1 MSTLPSS
8 FHRLFAASTTANLA
22 DGLVLVGVPLL
33 ALRSTREPILIS
45 GIQAVFTLPWLLFA
59 LQAGA
64 LADRRG
70 RRGLLVSAATLR
82 AAVLALAGAA
92 ALTGNLTL
100 AAIYL
105 AVFVVGIGE
114 VLFDTTS
121 QSLLPAMVAQEDL
134 GRANGRLIGAQ
145 TVMNNFV
152 GAPLAG
158 VLVGLAGAAVLLGP
172 AALYLAAAL
181 LLARLPQR
189 YQPEARPPATM
200 RADIA
205 EGLEHLLR
213 HPTLRS
219 LGLLGAVINLA
230 NAAYFGVIVLF
241 GVGEGSPMGLPEV
254 AFGGLAAI
262 LAAGSI
268 TGSLLAARVEAR
280 FGPRRTLLAGI
291 AGSSL
296 VMVTPLVT
304 TAVAPIAAM
313 AFLLGLA
320 SVLVNVVAVSS
331 RQRIVPGAL
340 LGRVNASFRLLVM
353 GAMPLGAAVGGAI
366 ASATTLRVPFATA
379 VVLQVLALIA
389 LHRPITDAALGA
401 GHGAG
406 LRADASPEHGPA
418 ATSSGATP

>member
-1 MSTLPSS
+1 MSTLPGP
-8 FHRLFAASTTANLA
+8 FHRLFAASTTSNLA

-33 ALRSTREPILIS
+33 ALRTTREPVLIS

-70 RRGLLVSAATLR
+70 RRGLLIGAATLR
-82 AAVLALAGAA
+82 GVVLALAGAA

-121 QSLLPAMVAQEDL
+121 QSLVPAMVAREDL

-200 RADIA
+200 RADIG
-205 EGLEHLLR
+205 EGLRHLLH

-219 LGLLGAVINLA
+219 LGLLGGVLNLA

-241 GVGEGSPMGLPEV
+241 VVGEGSPMGLPEV
-254 AFGGLAAI
+254 AFGGLAAM
-262 LAAGSI
+262 LAAGSV

-280 FGPRRTLLAGI
+280 FGPRRTLLTGVA
-291 AGSSL
+291 STSL
-296 VMVTPLVT
+296 LMLTPLVT

-313 AFLLGLA
+313 AFLLGLT

-353 GAMPLGAAVGGAI
+353 GAMPLGAAVGGVI
-366 ASATTLRVPFATA
+366 ASATDLRVTFATA
-379 VVLQVLALIA
+379 VALQLLALVV
-389 LHRPITDAALGA
+389 LHRPITDAALGSGRGSEA
-401 GHGAG
+401 GP
-406 LRADASPEHGPA
+406 DHGPA
-418 ATSSGATP
+418 TTPVAARQ

>member
-1 MSTLPSS
+1 MSTLPAP
-8 FHRLFAASTTANLA
+8 FHRLFAASTTSNLA

-33 ALRSTREPILIS
+33 ALRTTREPVLIS

-70 RRGLLVSAATLR
+70 RRGLLVGAATLR
-82 AAVLALAGAA
+82 GVVLALAGAA

-121 QSLLPAMVAQEDL
+121 QSLVPAMVAREDL

-181 LLARLPQR
+181 LLTRLPQR

-200 RADIA
+200 RADIG
-205 EGLEHLLR
+205 EGLKHLLQ

-219 LGLLGAVINLA
+219 LGLLGGVLNLA

-241 GVGEGSPMGLPEV
+241 VVGEGSPMGLPEV

-262 LAAGSI
+262 LAAGSV

-280 FGPRRTLLAGI
+280 FGPRRTLVTGVAGT
-291 AGSSL
+291 SL
-296 VMVTPLVT
+296 LMLTPLVT

-313 AFLLGLA
+313 AFLLGLT

-331 RQRIVPGAL
+331 RQRIVPAAL

-353 GAMPLGAAVGGAI
+353 GAMPLGAAIGGVI
-366 ASATTLRVPFATA
+366 ASATDLRVTFATA
-379 VVLQVLALIA
+379 VALQLLALA
-389 LHRPITDAALGA
+389 VLHRPITDAALGSGRGAEA
-401 GHGAG
+401 GP
-406 LRADASPEHGPA
+406 DHGPA
-418 ATSSGATP
+418 TTAVGARQ

>member
-1 MSTLPSS
+1 MSTLPGP
-8 FHRLFAASTTANLA
+8 FHRLFAASTTSNLA

-33 ALRSTREPILIS
+33 ALRTTREPVLIS

-70 RRGLLVSAATLR
+70 RRGLLIGAATLR
-82 AAVLALAGAA
+82 GVVLALAGAA

-121 QSLLPAMVAQEDL
+121 QSLVPAMVAREDL

-200 RADIA
+200 RADIG
-205 EGLEHLLR
+205 EGLRHLLH

-219 LGLLGAVINLA
+219 LGLLGGVLNLA

-241 GVGEGSPMGLPEV
+241 VVGEGSPMGLPEV
-254 AFGGLAAI
+254 AFGGLAAM
-262 LAAGSI
+262 LAAGSV

-280 FGPRRTLLAGI
+280 FGPRRTLLTGVA
-291 AGSSL
+291 STSL
-296 VMVTPLVT
+296 LMLTPLVT

-313 AFLLGLA
+313 AFLLGLT

-353 GAMPLGAAVGGAI
+353 GAMPLGAAVGGVI
-366 ASATTLRVPFATA
+366 ASATDLRVTFATA
-379 VVLQVLALIA
+379 VALQLLALVV
-389 LHRPITDAALGA
+389 LHGPITDAALGSGRGSEA
-401 GHGAG
+401 GP
-406 LRADASPEHGPA
+406 DHGPA
-418 ATSSGATP
+418 TTPVAARQ